1 MYTYY
6 AVTHVLKSGYTL
18 VTVTK
23 ARLRGLP
30 TTMGARVPARAD
42 LLTDHHPAPN
52 DAGRR
57 SRGTANRVL
66 NRNGVIVGSM
76 KPVIDDL
83 PVVLASRLR
92 ATGEIGPD
100 TRAATIR
107 FDNGESGVEF
117 VVGIVQ
123 RRFSNGGAW
132 SKFVCPCGRRAQKL
146 RLFEGRPACGHCVRA
161 AGIQYRSDM
170 CSHFS
175 KRAALTAPKR
185 IERLNSDIPARLHPR
200 RGRMLDRRAN
210 LELRLKRSL
219 IVERRSKIARFEK
232 DQGEA

>member
-1 MYTYY
+1 M
-6 AVTHVLKSGYTL
+6 
-18 VTVTK
+18 
-23 ARLRGLP
+23 RI
-30 TTMGARVPARAD
+30 AD
-42 LLTDHHPAPN
+42 FTDHHPHQMT
-52 DAGRR
+52 GRLR
-57 SRGTANRVL
+57 RGTATRVL

-117 VVGIVQ
+117 VVAIEQ
-123 RRFSNGGAW
+123 RRFPNGGAW

-146 RLFEGRPACGHCVRA
+146 RLFEGRPACGHCVRS
-161 AGIQYRSDM
+161 AGMRYRTDM

-175 KRAALTAPKR
+175 KRAALTVPGGLSVVTNLR
-185 IERLNSDIPARLHPR
+185 ESIPPHFC
-200 RGRMLDRRAN
+200 
-210 LELRLKRSL
+210 KVL
-219 IVERRSKIARFEK
+219 I
-232 DQGEA
+232 

>member
-1 MYTYY
+1 
-6 AVTHVLKSGYTL
+6 
-18 VTVTK
+18 
-23 ARLRGLP
+23 
-30 TTMGARVPARAD
+30 
-42 LLTDHHPAPN
+42 
-52 DAGRR
+52 
-57 SRGTANRVL
+57 
-66 NRNGVIVGSM
+66 M

-100 TRAATIR
+100 TKAATIR
-107 FDNGESGVEF
+107 FDGESGVEF

-123 RRFSNGGAW
+123 RRFPNGGAW

-161 AGIQYRSDM
+161 AGMQYRGDM

-175 KRAALTAPKR
+175 KRTALTAPKR
-185 IERLNSDIPARLHPR
+185 IERLNSNIPARLHPR
-200 RGRMLDRRAN
+200 PGRMLDRRAN

-219 IVERRSKIARFEK
+219 LVERRAAVEQFEK
-232 DQGEA
+232 DVGDK